1 VPRSIRAL
9 RYIEAVVYNGVVVRS
24 KLE

>member
-9 RYIEAVVYNGVVVRS
+9 RDIEAVVYNGVVVRS